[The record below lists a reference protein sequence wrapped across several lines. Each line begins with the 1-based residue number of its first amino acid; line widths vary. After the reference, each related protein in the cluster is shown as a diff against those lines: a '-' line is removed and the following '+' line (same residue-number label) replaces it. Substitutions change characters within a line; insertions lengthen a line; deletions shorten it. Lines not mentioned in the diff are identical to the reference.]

1 MNKWEKINEN
11 YLQFGLKIFPVVQ
24 NGKTPLIQAW
34 QKDCSSDYMQ
44 VLYWYENAKNC
55 NWGLPCKENNLFVL
69 DLDRHDPDK
78 DGVDNFQK
86 LLCSLNLTEEEQ
98 DKLEWLEQVT
108 PSGGRHIIFQSD
120 EELKDVPSAPN
131 AFKDYPGIDIRN
143 SSYIVVEPSEING
156 KKYQFDTIPSAPPV
170 MPAKLK
176 RFILANAGTKTE
188 HKKTPYEK
196 PKEVYKGNRDV
207 ALFEYLNYLYY
218 KTILDRDEIEVL
230 AKHFNNTFDEPLS
243 ERDVNYKIKKCFEK
257 DRKNC
262 ILIRFGD
269 TD

>member
-1 MNKWEKINEN
+1 MSKWETINKN
-11 YLQFGLKIFPVVQ
+11 YLNYGLKIFPVIK
-24 NGKTPLIQAW
+24 NGKNPILNHWNTE
-34 QKDCSSDYMQ
+34 CSSEYLQ
-44 VLYWYENAKNC
+44 VLYWMETAKDC

-120 EELKDVPSAPN
+120 KELKDVPSAPN

-196 PKEVYKGNRDV
+196 PAEVYKGDRDNQ
-207 ALFEYLNYLYY
+207 LFQYINHLYY
-218 KTILDRDEIEVL
+218 KTRLDAEEIEIL
-230 AKHFNNTFDEPLS
+230 AKHFNESFDEPLS
-243 ERDVNYKIKKCFEK
+243 EKDVRYKVKKAFEK
-257 DRKNC
+257 ERPEC
-262 ILIRFGD
+262 ILVNTGD
-269 TD
+269 I